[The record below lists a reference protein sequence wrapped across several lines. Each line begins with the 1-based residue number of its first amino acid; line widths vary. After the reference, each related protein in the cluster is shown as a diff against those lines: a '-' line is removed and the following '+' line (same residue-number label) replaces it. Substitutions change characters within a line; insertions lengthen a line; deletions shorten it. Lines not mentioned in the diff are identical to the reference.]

1 MPYCTHCGSEV
12 TEAARICPNCNRELR
27 RSDSAPP
34 STSQTPLSPDP
45 PEVLVSPQAQP
56 PPPQT
61 PYQPGSQAPQ
71 TDAGA
76 VWALVLGIAGV
87 LVCPGILSIPAIIIG
102 RISERRIKESGGT
115 LTGDG
120 LAKAGWITGIAGLVL
135 AVFLILFFSLIA
147 TSFLGSNVPMPEF
160 R

>member
-1 MPYCTHCGSEV
+1 
-12 TEAARICPNCNRELR
+12 
-27 RSDSAPP
+27 
-34 STSQTPLSPDP
+34 
-45 PEVLVSPQAQP
+45 
-56 PPPQT
+56 
-61 PYQPGSQAPQ
+61 
-71 TDAGA
+71 
-76 VWALVLGIAGV
+76 LVLGIAGV

-115 LTGDG
+115 MTGDG